1 MYVMYFQGFFCFTI
15 KKWSREKA
23 WFLTIPAPYPFA
35 MVISGARNTSWL
47 AMAPPA
53 LTFTAFLKSPE
64 TEIKTKVKR
73 TNRWYL
79 AYIVTISW
87 SLDETTSVDTHL
99 SCINTTNKKFIIL
112 TGLFWFCLL
121 FAPIQTFH
129 SCRLFLK
136 LQLSLEKCPYNLQY

>member
-1 MYVMYFQGFFCFTI
+1 MYLHGYFVLPWGLR
-15 KKWSREKA
+15 KKVVREKA

-64 TEIKTKVKR
+64 TEIKTKVRR
-73 TNRWYL
+73 TNRLYF

-87 SLDETTSVDTHL
+87 SLDETSSVDTHL

-112 TGLFWFCLL
+112 TGLFWFWLL

-129 SCRLFLK
+129 SFTFLK
-136 LQLSLEKCPYNLQY
+136 LLQLSQEKYQYNLQY

>member
-1 MYVMYFQGFFCFTI
+1 MYLHGYFVLPWGLR
-15 KKWSREKA
+15 KKVVREKA

-64 TEIKTKVKR
+64 TEIKTKVS
-73 TNRWYL
+73 NRWYL

-87 SLDETTSVDTHL
+87 SLDETSSFDTHL
-99 SCINTTNKKFIIL
+99 SCINTTNTSVVYYFDRLIL
-112 TGLFWFCLL
+112 IL
-121 FAPIQTFH
+121 FAVRSNPNISQLYFSETSSTFTREIPI
-129 SCRLFLK
+129 
-136 LQLSLEKCPYNLQY
+136 